1 MTGTESWYVG
11 LAVAAAIGL
20 LAVYVWGGYRNRQ
33 LMNQLSEMLDE
44 AINGTF
50 VERRFDETQQSALE
64 AKLGQYLGA
73 AAVSSRRLDEE
84 KEKLKSLVTDISHQ
98 TKTPIANLL
107 LYTELLTEKD
117 LPKDCREL
125 VDALDGQAKRLR
137 FLMDALIELSRLETG
152 ILELRPALGEVDALL
167 YQVQDEFARK
177 AEEKGIVLV
186 VEASG
191 AYAVFD
197 EKWTLEALGN
207 LIDNAIKY
215 TPSGGSVRLRVVSFE
230 LFCCIEVI
238 DNGIGIAEEETAG
251 IFQRFYRSRNAGQQ
265 EGIGIG
271 LYLAREIVSGEG
283 GYLKVTSTPGE
294 GSMFGLYLPRKE
306 ILQNC

>member
-1 MTGTESWYVG
+1 MTGTEIWYVG
-11 LAVAAAIGL
+11 LVVAAAIGL
-20 LAVYVWGGYRNRQ
+20 LAVYAWGGYRNRRLMSQ
-33 LMNQLSEMLDE
+33 LYGMLDE
-44 AINGTF
+44 AISGTF

-64 AKLGQYLGA
+64 AKLGQYLRA
-73 AAVSSRRLDEE
+73 AAVSARRLDEE

-107 LYTELLTEKD
+107 LYTELLTEKE
-117 LPKDCREL
+117 LPEDCREL

-137 FLMDALIELSRLETG
+137 FLMDALIELSRLEAG
-152 ILELRPALGEVDALL
+152 ILELRPAFREVDALL
-167 YQVQDEFARK
+167 YQIQDEFARK
-177 AEEKGIVLV
+177 AEEKGIALT

-191 AYAVFD
+191 AYAMFD

-207 LIDNAIKY
+207 LVDNAIKY
-215 TPSGGSVRLRVVSFE
+215 TPSGGSVRLRVASYE
-230 LFCCIEVI
+230 IFCCIEVI

-251 IFQRFYRSRNAGQQ
+251 IFQRFYRGGNVGQQ

-271 LYLAREIVSGEG
+271 LYLARQIVSGEG

-294 GSMFGLYLPRKE
+294 GSTFGMYLPRKE